1 MRFRY
6 SSTREINEAY
16 EFLKLNQKTTQS
28 ILEKQKK
35 LGIKGKKIQGRSQTL
50 QTLERGNED
59 DQIATITVSEENNNG
74 KTRIQATK

>member
-1 MRFRY
+1 
-6 SSTREINEAY
+6 
-16 EFLKLNQKTTQS
+16 
-28 ILEKQKK
+28 LEKQKK

-50 QTLERGNED
+50 ELGNED